1 MISSIVVWR
10 YSIFNWSPEKF
21 LIVPLNQHAPISM
34 YRISNRSQFIM
45 RAKLTSRRANEARFL
60 ARERTANTC
69 PVCRTHRQG
78 EEADIVRPDNEV
90 AISLKDNERTPPFEN
105 YTKTQNT
112 RGCGN
117 WLEASLFHRLKHL
130 SLFCTRHSSLFFAAD
145 VTGK

>member
-1 MISSIVVWR
+1 
-10 YSIFNWSPEKF
+10 
-21 LIVPLNQHAPISM
+21 M

-117 WLEASLFHRLKHL
+117 WLEASPFHLTEAPVAFLHETFIFVLCRGRNREIDKKL
-130 SLFCTRHSSLFFAAD
+130 
-145 VTGK
+145 TG